1 MSDDRFQI
9 EKGAAPGEEMLG
21 RSAHPPYAGAAR
33 YSAGYSGYPSS
44 YPPGYPGDYVLGEG
58 GSIQPQLQELWR
70 RIRKHKW
77 LIFFLSLIITT
88 VVTIQVFRT
97 KSVYRATATLEIEK
111 ENHTLFRSG
120 DVVIESEESDH
131 GYFISTAIKTKIRL
145 LQSRPPLE
153 DVVVALKLDQNPRF
167 LEVME
172 RKSIWEA
179 VRSISSKIGSSKIG
193 KSDQPGDGSMSAAEA
208 LAMRSENRI
217 ARSPIESA
225 RLAPYVEILASHL
238 SATPVEG
245 TRMLAVSI
253 EHTEPA
259 IAATV
264 ANTVAEV
271 FIEHSFRN
279 KTKKFA
285 DTSGWLNA
293 RTRELQAKVQQAET
307 ELADYTSSHNIFSTD
322 GKENLTI
329 EKLSDLHGQVM
340 KAETDRLLKQ
350 SLYEEVKQGRVAQL
364 PEAFADPKTAA
375 LQSKLGE
382 LHTQAAQYV
391 GRYGAD
397 NPRVIDLRKQISAI
411 EKQVND
417 SRSTLEEKLKAD
429 YERAVRDEHALRQ
442 AFERAKSAAVQ
453 QNQAAIRFS
462 ILRQEVET
470 AKALY
475 TNFLNKTNQ
484 ASLQVAEQ
492 HNTIR
497 VIDPAVT
504 PSAPV
509 GPNRTRSIL
518 TALLLSLCL
527 GVAIALTIEFLDNT
541 VKTTDDIGL
550 LLNLPTLAV
559 IPAMASKRARLFP
572 VNRTGDQQSGSA
584 RSDGPANLYSLV
596 SSSEKKYSV
605 LAEAYRGLRTSVL
618 LSTAGS
624 PPKLILVTSG
634 QSGEGKTTTAVN
646 TGVSLALLG
655 ARVLI
660 IDADLRR
667 PTAHKKL
674 GLDSTLG
681 LSTFLSRQDVELDLL
696 IQPSETPNL
705 SLLASGPLPPNPAE
719 LISSE
724 RMKELLRIAVAE
736 YDHVLIDSPPL
747 VSVTDPVI
755 LATLVQGVVLVV
767 QGGRSKRALI
777 RRARQALANVGAKI
791 FGVVLNNVDLEREGY
806 DDYYYS
812 RYHSD
817 STTMNKA
824 GAASA

>member
-1 MSDDRFQI
+1 M
-9 EKGAAPGEEMLG
+9 EKAPAPNEEVAS
-21 RSAHPPYAGAAR
+21 RSPYPSYAGPQR
-33 YSAGYSGYPSS
+33 YA
-44 YPPGYPGDYVLGEG
+44 PGYPGDYILGEG

-88 VVTIQVFRT
+88 VVTIQVFRA
-97 KSVYRATATLEIEK
+97 KSVYRATATLEIDK

-131 GYFISTAIKTKIRL
+131 GYFISTAMKTKIRL
-145 LQSRPPLE
+145 LQSRPLLE
-153 DVVVALKLDQNPRF
+153 DVVVAIRLDQNPRF
-167 LEVME
+167 LDVME
-172 RKSIWEA
+172 RKTIWEA
-179 VRSISSKIGSSKIG
+179 VKTISSMIG
-193 KSDQPGDGSMSAAEA
+193 KSNRTGQTGGDDSPAPAAEA
-208 LAMRSENRI
+208 PAAHLENRT

-225 RLAPYVEILASHL
+225 RLAPYVDVLASHL
-238 SATPVEG
+238 MATPVED
-245 TRMLAVSI
+245 TRMLGISI

-293 RTRELQAKVQQAET
+293 RTRELQAKVQQAEV
-307 ELADYTSSHNIFSTD
+307 ELAAYTSSHNIFSTD

-329 EKLSDLHGQVM
+329 EKLSGLHGQVM
-340 KAETDRLLKQ
+340 KAETERLLKQ
-350 SLYEEVKQGRVAQL
+350 SLYEEVRQGRVAQL
-364 PEAFADPKTAA
+364 PEAFADPKTSA
-375 LQSKLGE
+375 LQSRLGE
-382 LHTQAAQYV
+382 LHVQAAQYV
-391 GRYGAD
+391 GRYGPD
-397 NPRVIDLRKQISAI
+397 NPRVADLKKQIAAI

-417 SRSTLEEKLKAD
+417 SRSTLEERLRAD
-429 YERAVRDEHALRQ
+429 YERAIRDEQALKQ
-442 AFERAKSAAVQ
+442 AFEIAKSEAVQ

-462 ILRQEVET
+462 ILRQEVDT
-470 AKALY
+470 AKSLY
-475 TNFLNKTNQ
+475 TDFLNKTNQ
-484 ASLQVAEQ
+484 ASIQVAEQ
-492 HNTIR
+492 HNTMR

-504 PSAPV
+504 PSSPV
-509 GPNRTRSIL
+509 GPNRMRSIL
-518 TALLLSLCL
+518 SALLLSLCL
-527 GVAIALTIEFLDNT
+527 GMAIALVIEFLDNT

-559 IPAMASKRARLFP
+559 IPAMAGKRARLFQ
-572 VNRTGDQQSGSA
+572 VNRKIDQRALTVRGDQS
-584 RSDGPANLYSLV
+584 ANLYSLV
-596 SSSEKKYSV
+596 SSSEKKYSL

-624 PPKLILVTSG
+624 PPKTILVTSS
-634 QSGEGKTTTAVN
+634 QSGEGKTTTTVN

-655 ARVLI
+655 AKVLI

-674 GLDSTLG
+674 GLSSARG
-681 LSTFLSRQDVELDLL
+681 LSNFLSQQGVKLHGL

-705 SLLASGPLPPNPAE
+705 SLLACGPLPPNPAE

-724 RMKELLRIAVAE
+724 RMKELLRIAAME
-736 YDHVLIDSPPL
+736 YDHILIDSPPL

-767 QGGRSKRALI
+767 QGGRSKRAII
-777 RRARQALANVGAKI
+777 RRARQELANVGAKI

-817 STTMNKA
+817 STNTKKS

>member
-1 MSDDRFQI
+1 MSDDRFQM
-9 EKGAAPGEEMLG
+9 EKAPAPNEDV
-21 RSAHPPYAGAAR
+21 SARLPYPPYAGPQR
-33 YSAGYSGYPSS
+33 YAPGY
-44 YPPGYPGDYVLGEG
+44 PGYPGDYILGEG

-88 VVTIQVFRT
+88 VVTIQVFRA
-97 KSVYRATATLEIEK
+97 KSVYRATATLEIDK

-120 DVVIESEESDH
+120 DVVIESEESDF
-131 GYFISTAIKTKIRL
+131 GYYISTAMKTKIRL
-145 LQSRPPLE
+145 LQSRPLLE
-153 DVVVALKLDQNPRF
+153 EVVVALRLDQNPRF
-167 LEVME
+167 LDVME
-172 RKSIWEA
+172 RKTIWEA
-179 VRSISSKIGSSKIG
+179 VKTISSMIG
-193 KSDQPGDGSMSAAEA
+193 KSNQAGQAGQPGGDDDPATAAEA
-208 LAMRSENRI
+208 LAGQLGNRI

-225 RLAPYVEILASHL
+225 RLAPYVDVLAGHL
-238 SATPVEG
+238 VATPVED
-245 TRMLAVSI
+245 TRMLGISI

-259 IAATV
+259 IAATI
-264 ANTVAEV
+264 ANAVAEV

-293 RTRELQAKVQQAET
+293 RTRELQAKVQQAEA
-307 ELADYTSSHNIFSTD
+307 ELAAYTSSHNIFSTD
-322 GKENLTI
+322 GRENLTI
-329 EKLSDLHGQVM
+329 EKLSGLHGQVM
-340 KAETDRLLKQ
+340 KAETERLLKQ
-350 SLYEEVKQGRVAQL
+350 SLYEEVRQGRVAQL
-364 PEAFADPKTAA
+364 PEAFADPKSSA
-375 LQSKLGE
+375 LQSRLGE

-391 GRYGAD
+391 GRYGPD
-397 NPRVIDLRKQISAI
+397 NPRVVDLKKQIAAI
-411 EKQVND
+411 EKQVTD
-417 SRSTLEEKLKAD
+417 SRSTLEERLKAD
-429 YERAVRDEHALRQ
+429 YERAIRDEEALKQ
-442 AFERAKSAAVQ
+442 AFEVSKSEAVQ

-462 ILRQEVET
+462 ILRQEVDT

-475 TNFLNKTNQ
+475 TDFLNKTNQ
-484 ASLQVAEQ
+484 ASIQVAEQ
-492 HNTIR
+492 HNTMR

-504 PSAPV
+504 PSSPV
-509 GPNRTRSIL
+509 GPNRMRSIL

-527 GVAIALTIEFLDNT
+527 GMAIALVIEFLDNT
-541 VKTTDDIGL
+541 VKTSDDIGL

-559 IPAMASKRARLFP
+559 IPAMAGKRARLFP
-572 VNRTGDQQSGSA
+572 VNRKSDRRALAVKGDQS
-584 RSDGPANLYSLV
+584 ANLYSLV

-624 PPKLILVTSG
+624 PPKTILITSS
-634 QSGEGKTTTAVN
+634 QSGEGKTTTTVN

-655 ARVLI
+655 AKVLI

-674 GLDSTLG
+674 GLGSSRG
-681 LSTFLSRQDVELDLL
+681 LSNFLSQQGVKLHGL

-705 SLLASGPLPPNPAE
+705 SLLACGPLPPNPAE

-724 RMKELLRIAVAE
+724 RMKELLRIAAME
-736 YDHVLIDSPPL
+736 YDHILIDSPPL

-767 QGGRSKRALI
+767 QGGRSKRAII
-777 RRARQALANVGAKI
+777 RRARQELANVGAKI

-817 STTMNKA
+817 STSTKKA
-824 GAASA
+824 GAARA